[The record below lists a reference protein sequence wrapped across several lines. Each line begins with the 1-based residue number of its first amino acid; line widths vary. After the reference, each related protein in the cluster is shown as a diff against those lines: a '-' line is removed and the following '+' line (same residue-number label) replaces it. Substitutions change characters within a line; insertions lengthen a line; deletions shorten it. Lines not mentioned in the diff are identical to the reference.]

1 MKLTKKKLDDAY
13 EFISKEIAPSPLVLN
28 DRLSKIYGCH
38 IYLKLENMLPVGS
51 FKLRGALYKMSK
63 LSSEEKKKGVLAVSA
78 GNHGQGVAWAAK
90 HLKIKAVVVM
100 PENSPLNKIE
110 STKAF
115 GAKVILKGQNVE
127 ESFKFAQSFNKK
139 EKMIFVHPFEDI
151 DVIAGQSTIA
161 REIIN
166 KLPEVDY
173 VFGSI
178 GGGGLVT
185 GIASVFKDEGLK
197 TKIIG
202 GQASGASSMVKSL
215 KEHRVVHSK
224 YSSTFADGIKVRKTS
239 LPMYKMLKELVDTP
253 VAIDDAEISMA
264 VLELLENARV
274 LAEGAGALPLAAFKL
289 LYQEN
294 PTAFK
299 GKNIVLVIC
308 GGNIDINLLGRIID
322 KGLVHSGRR
331 ARIKLELQDR
341 PGELSR
347 VTGLI
352 SEMGANIMQV
362 YHDDESPTTGLFE
375 TMVQMTFE
383 TKGQKHLDQIMTKLR
398 ALYKKVEFLD

>member
-202 GQASGASSMVKSL
+202 GQASGVL
-215 KEHRVVHSK
+215 
-224 YSSTFADGIKVRKTS
+224 
-239 LPMYKMLKELVDTP
+239 LV
-253 VAIDDAEISMA
+253 M
-264 VLELLENARV
+264 N
-274 LAEGAGALPLAAFKL
+274 
-289 LYQEN
+289 
-294 PTAFK
+294 
-299 GKNIVLVIC
+299 
-308 GGNIDINLLGRIID
+308 
-322 KGLVHSGRR
+322 
-331 ARIKLELQDR
+331 
-341 PGELSR
+341 
-347 VTGLI
+347 
-352 SEMGANIMQV
+352 
-362 YHDDESPTTGLFE
+362 
-375 TMVQMTFE
+375 
-383 TKGQKHLDQIMTKLR
+383 
-398 ALYKKVEFLD
+398 